1 YFFTM
6 EEKMKKLC
14 LALTIF
20 SLFFMVVAP
29 TTAQDTFKEIERYD
43 PETDPQVNFPQKL
56 IDEAMAGDDSPGDT
70 KVDDA
75 FNQFPADGTGTDG
88 KTDEGSPTVKPAPTG
103 SSGAK
108 LVKAAAEIYK
118 KYAEPGSF
126 PYLPE
131 TKGGKTG
138 CAQVVN
144 TIFEEAGMPIFGPNV
159 KSGSEDYYNRIRVI
173 ATVEKLKSMGW
184 QLVKPPP
191 YQAGDVITWN
201 TTGADNSHIGIIMAT
216 GNNVKAISNSTQYKR
231 PRFHPAGEEYADRTL
246 LLRKVG

>member
-1 YFFTM
+1 
-6 EEKMKKLC
+6 MKKLC
-14 LALTIF
+14 LALAIL
-20 SLFFMVVAP
+20 SLFLMVVTP
-29 TTAQDTFKEIERYD
+29 TAAQDTFKEIERYD

-56 IDEAMAGDDSPGDT
+56 IDEATGGDGSTSDT

-88 KTDEGSPTVKPAPTG
+88 KTEEGSPTVKPAPTG

-144 TIFEEAGMPIFGPNV
+144 TIFEEAGLPIYGANV

-173 ATVEKLKSMGW
+173 ATVKKLKSMGW
-184 QLVKPPP
+184 EEVTPPP

-201 TTGADNSHIGIIMAT
+201 TTGAADSHIGIIMAT
-216 GNNVKAISNSTQYKR
+216 GNNVKAISNSTEYKR
-231 PRFHPAGEEYADRTL
+231 PRFHPAGSDYAPMTR
-246 LLRKVG
+246 LLRKVS